1 MALTGKQEAFCQAVA
16 DGMNQSDAYRT
27 AYDAQGMSAP
37 TVQNSAYKLMQN
49 GEVTARIKELKDALS
64 QKALWT
70 REQSVNELVDIAS
83 KSKGAGQFGAATGA
97 IKELNAMHGYNE
109 AVKIDVTGGITSIV
123 RTIIDPKNDAA
134 TDD

>member
-1 MALTGKQEAFCQAVA
+1 MALTAKQEAFCQAVA

-27 AYDAQGMSAP
+27 AYDAKGMAAA

-49 GEVTARIKELKDALS
+49 GEVAARLKELKDALS
-64 QKALWT
+64 QRALWT
-70 REQSVNELVDIAS
+70 REQSVNELVDIATLS
-83 KSKGAGQFGAATGA
+83 KEAGQFGAATGA

-109 AVKIDVTGGITSIV
+109 ALKVDLTGGITSIV
-123 RTIIDPKNDAA
+123 RTIIDPKNDAS